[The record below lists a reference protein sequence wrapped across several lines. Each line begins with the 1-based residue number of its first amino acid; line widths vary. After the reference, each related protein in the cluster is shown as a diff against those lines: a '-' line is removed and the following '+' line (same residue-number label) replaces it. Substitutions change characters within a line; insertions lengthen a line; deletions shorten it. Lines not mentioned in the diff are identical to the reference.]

1 NVFPVP
7 DGDTGTNFALTARS
21 IADRLL
27 ASGRVGR
34 GRALLG
40 TLLDIKPILGLDSDG
55 RVAPLARVRGRRQL
69 LPRVMEL
76 LAERVPPGA
85 KVRFGVVH
93 VACEEVLDEVASA
106 LRERYGEE
114 AEILTGPASPVLA
127 THIGPGG
134 WGWRTWSRT
143 ADARRSCRP
152 RGRRRRGRCAR
163 LRQPTGPR
171 SPPSS
176 RCPRGT

>member
-1 NVFPVP
+1 MKLAYLDGPALRGALIAACDHVQGRRAELNRINVFPVP

-134 WGWRTWSRT
+134 WGL
-143 ADARRSCRP
+143 AYMIED
-152 RGRRRRGRCAR
+152 G
-163 LRQPTGPR
+163 
-171 SPPSS
+171 
-176 RCPRGT
+176 